1 MLARKF
7 IESPCDVGLE
17 TTPRAIPRE
26 AQPMCS
32 LLGGGPT
39 NLDAEAREVAVGRA
53 DILDVTY
60 LGRFTG
66 IPNGALTRGARRS
79 ELSYP
84 G

>member
-1 MLARKF
+1 MA
-7 IESPCDVGLE
+7 E
-17 TTPRAIPRE
+17 TLQKR
-26 AQPMCS
+26 
-32 LLGGGPT
+32 LT
-39 NLDAEAREVAVGRA
+39 NLDAEAREVAVDRA

>member
-1 MLARKF
+1 MA
-7 IESPCDVGLE
+7 E
-17 TTPRAIPRE
+17 TLQKR
-26 AQPMCS
+26 
-32 LLGGGPT
+32 LT
-39 NLDAEAREVAVGRA
+39 NLDAEAREVAVDRA

-66 IPNGALTRGARRS
+66 VPNTALIGWRRS